1 MPDERVPRFA
11 PEVPARGDVTSE
23 EPVSEPAGERV
34 SASPP
39 SRVVAFLNSLPSS
52 GSGDERSPRV
62 GLGRAG
68 RAKDVFALSV
78 EDLASARGG
87 GFEGRA
93 DVVRRVVWLMKQA
106 VVSRDR
112 ALIAERL
119 IATRCREF
127 IESFADSEGFAILR
141 EWCEDMAG
149 QKNTSTLVRVLEAAK
164 AVPGTRKGLSETRFG
179 FLSKRLR
186 KHEDERVRELAR
198 ETKKKWSREIEDDFF
213 ATRDDAREEKS

>member
-1 MPDERVPRFA
+1 VLDGRAVDRFA
-11 PEVPARGDVTSE
+11 SAGAGGDVSE
-23 EPVSEPAGERV
+23 FVSKPAGEKV
-34 SASPP
+34 STSLS
-39 SRVVAFLNSLPSS
+39 SRVVTFLNSLPSS
-52 GSGDERSPRV
+52 ESGERSRRDR
-62 GLGRAG
+62 LEKAG

-78 EDLASARGG
+78 EALATARGG

-93 DVVRRVVWLMKQA
+93 VVVRRVVWLMKQA
-106 VVSRDR
+106 VVARDR
-112 ALIAERL
+112 ATIAERL

-127 IESFADSEGFAILR
+127 IESFADSEGFVILR
-141 EWCEDMAG
+141 EWCEDMARG
-149 QKNTSTLVRVLEAAK
+149 KNTSTLVRVLQAAK

-179 FLSKRLR
+179 FLLKRLR